1 MLAYFEEFV
10 QNPCN
15 FFRRVLCACFRS
27 ARYSLRSLVITK
39 KSQILAQYLHMSKI
53 LCTFAAAKVK
63 SLLLVLIMAVITLN
77 YNQHDTASRRMLN
90 NLLASGL
97 FINQELLEEH
107 RRMRDAAVY
116 TSQRNMAS
124 FIAKYI

>member
-1 MLAYFEEFV
+1 MHV
-10 QNPCN
+10 S
-15 FFRRVLCACFRS
+15 FF
-27 ARYSLRSLVITK
+27 
-39 KSQILAQYLHMSKI
+39 

-63 SLLLVLIMAVITLN
+63 RTTKSEIMAVITLN
-77 YNQHDTASRRMLN
+77 YNQHDALSRRLLN

-97 FINQELLEEH
+97 FVDQETLEEH